1 MATKK
6 AMVKPVP
13 KKPQGQAATKKPKIL
28 PPPPP
33 LSPTPEQP
41 MFGGTDERLAAAIKE
56 LGINRAYTILGTD
69 AKQFR
74 VHFEGNYKPS
84 LIIFKDGKWKVSQE

>member
-1 MATKK
+1 M
-6 AMVKPVP
+6 P
-13 KKPQGQAATKKPKIL
+13 TKKPAPAKKKVPSKKLAMVQPL
-28 PPPPP
+28 PQG
-33 LSPTPEQP
+33 PTPEQP

-84 LIIFKDGKWKVSQE
+84 LIIFKDGKWRVVEE